1 MAETAKPRRTMIKG
15 GWIIAFDGTEH
26 RLLKDGVVVI
36 EGDRIAYVGK
46 RHDGPVDETI
56 DEIIDAGG
64 DLVIPGLINTH
75 VHVGSQA
82 GDRMIIDGGR
92 RDLFRS
98 GFLNHWPSKGI
109 GGPNLFAFEDQ
120 RVAMK
125 YSLASLLRFGSTTVV
140 EMGGEFGDDP
150 DAMPDIAAE
159 LGMRLYTTPGFSS
172 ANHHYDQGGRLQRHW
187 DEKGGEAALE
197 RAVAYAQRA
206 DGMHGGLIRTI
217 LVPYEQHLC
226 TPALLRR
233 AKQAAAQL
241 GIGITLH
248 VAESVIE
255 FQDTLREYGKTP
267 IGLLDS
273 IGFLG
278 PEVILGHCLYT
289 GGHSQIAYPFDG
301 DLKLVAQS
309 GASVA
314 HCPLVFSRRGL
325 TLESFQ
331 RYLDAGINLAIG
343 TDTYPQDIVE
353 EMKIASLA
361 GKIADDSFESA
372 KARDVFNAATLGG
385 AKALRRDDLGRIAPG
400 AAADIVIVDFDN
412 LRVGPFLDPIK
423 ALVQSGTGE
432 LVKQVIVAGKTVVKD
447 RKVVSAREDELVA
460 GVRRST
466 DAAWGKFSQYH
477 HSPEPIDVAYPPAF
491 KAWSGA

>member
-1 MAETAKPRRTMIKG
+1 MSDQAASRRTLIKG
-15 GWIIAFDGTEH
+15 GWIVAFDGSEH
-26 RLLKDGVVVI
+26 RILRDGVVVL
-36 EGDRIAYVGK
+36 EGGRIAFVGK
-46 RHDGPVDETI
+46 RHDEPVDETI
-56 DEIIDAGG
+56 DARG

-98 GFLNHWPSKGI
+98 GFLNHWPLKGI

-120 RVAMK
+120 RVSMK

-150 DAMPDIAAE
+150 DLMPDLAAG

-187 DEKGGEAALE
+187 DEKGGEAALD

-226 TPALLRR
+226 TPALLRK

-255 FQDTLREYGKTP
+255 FQDTVREYGKTP
-267 IGLLDS
+267 IEQLDS

-289 GGHSQIAYPFDG
+289 SGHSQIAYPFAG

-343 TDTYPQDIVE
+343 TDTYPQDIV
-353 EMKIASLA
+353 
-361 GKIADDSFESA
+361 
-372 KARDVFNAATLGG
+372 
-385 AKALRRDDLGRIAPG
+385 
-400 AAADIVIVDFDN
+400 
-412 LRVGPFLDPIK
+412 
-423 ALVQSGTGE
+423 
-432 LVKQVIVAGKTVVKD
+432 AGKTVVKD
-447 RKVVSAREDELVA
+447 RRIVAAREEELVA
-460 GVRRST
+460 GVRQST
-466 DAAWGKFSQYH
+466 DTAWSKFPQYH
-477 HSPEPIDVAYPPAF
+477 HGPDPIDVTYPPAF
-491 KAWSGA
+491 KAWAGA